1 VSLKEKIDIICAHT
15 VEIGPIA
22 PASYTVFH
30 NATLILIVEPN
41 VFY

>member
-1 VSLKEKIDIICAHT
+1 MEKIDIICAHT
-15 VEIGPIA
+15 MDIGPIV

-30 NATLILIVEPN
+30 NARTLILIVEPN